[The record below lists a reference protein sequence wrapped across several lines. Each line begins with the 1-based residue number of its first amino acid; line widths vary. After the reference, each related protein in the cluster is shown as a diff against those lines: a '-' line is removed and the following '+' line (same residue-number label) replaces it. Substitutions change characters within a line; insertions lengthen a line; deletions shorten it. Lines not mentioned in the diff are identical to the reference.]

1 MDTIDSSVY
10 VFNTHAEAD
19 EAILEGAALA
29 GGASALGAAL
39 TTIGVPK
46 NQVIKYETAVK
57 ADKYFLVV
65 HGSAAEAAKARSVLT
80 APRHSRPPWRKQT
93 HIA

>member
-1 MDTIDSSVY
+1 MATIDSSVY

-46 NQVIKYETAVK
+46 SQVIKYETAVK
-57 ADKYFLVV
+57 ADKYVLVV
-65 HGSAAEAAKARSVLT
+65 HGSAEEAAKARSVLT
-80 APRHSRPPWRKQT
+80 GSKVPNQHSPAQ
-93 HIA
+93 